1 MILRAIRKR
10 TQFKVSSLK
19 KGARHFR
26 KIFTA
31 SPNKPKCIAPFVSF
45 VHRVLIALLLLFVF
59 TSCSINPIESTSDTH
74 SQRPT
79 EIAPVEVVAEHTDI
93 PTPRGT
99 DIDLAWTATTQPPT
113 ETDHPTET
121 ATPSLTPEPAITK
134 LLFTG
139 AIVPGRCVQAAIDER
154 GNADYLYEDVRAL
167 ISEADIAVGTLNAA
181 LSDYPPQTGCIRTF
195 VLVGSSVNAD
205 AMANA
210 GFDLMNMATNHI
222 KNCGLS
228 SCGDRAFLDTLDNLE
243 RVGIQKVGA
252 GKNIDEAMAPTVIE
266 KNGIRFGFVALGEI
280 ESRAFASQDVP
291 GIAPLPQDFE
301 MAEANLRSAIGAARE
316 VSDVVIAMPHWG
328 SDYSS
333 APNYRQLFFDQVAV
347 DAGADLVIGTHPHVI
362 QGMREIEGIPV
373 FYSLGSF
380 VFDQDWSLETQQGI
394 VVVVTFQEQTLLD
407 YEVIPVHIDGNG
419 HVQIA
424 EGTEYGDILG
434 RFEALSEDLQ

>member
-1 MILRAIRKR
+1 MI
-10 TQFKVSSLK
+10 
-19 KGARHFR
+19 FR
-26 KIFTA
+26 DIIKMY
-31 SPNKPKCIAPFVSF
+31 
-45 VHRVLIALLLLFVF
+45 ALLLLFVF
-59 TSCSINPIESTSDTH
+59 TSCSSNHTETTPETYNKLPTKIVPIEIGIENTDT
-74 SQRPT
+74 P
-79 EIAPVEVVAEHTDI
+79 APGVTDV
-93 PTPRGT
+93 
-99 DIDLAWTATTQPPT
+99 DLAWTATPQPPN

-154 GNADYLYEDVRAL
+154 GNADYLYEDVREL
-167 ISEADIAVGTLNAA
+167 ISDADIAVGTLNAA
-181 LSDYPPQTGCIRTF
+181 LSDYPPQLGCIRTF

-210 GFDLMNMATNHI
+210 GFDLMNMSTNHI

-228 SCGDRAFLDTLDNLE
+228 SCGDRAFLDTLENLE

-252 GKNIDEAMAPTVIE
+252 GKNIDEAMAPVVIE

-280 ESRAFASQDVP
+280 ESRAFASQEVP
-291 GIAPLPQDFE
+291 GIAPLPQEFDE
-301 MAEANLRSAIGAARE
+301 AAENLRTAIQAARE

-333 APNYRQLFFDQVAV
+333 TPNYRQLSFDRVAV
-347 DAGADLVIGTHPHVI
+347 EAGADLVIGTHPHVI

-394 VVVVTFQEQTLLD
+394 VVVVTFREQRLLD
-407 YEVIPVHIDGNG
+407 YAVIPVHIDGDG
-419 HVQIA
+419 HVQVA
-424 EGTEYGDILG
+424 EAGEFEEILG
-434 RFEALSEDLQ
+434 RFEGLSEDLK